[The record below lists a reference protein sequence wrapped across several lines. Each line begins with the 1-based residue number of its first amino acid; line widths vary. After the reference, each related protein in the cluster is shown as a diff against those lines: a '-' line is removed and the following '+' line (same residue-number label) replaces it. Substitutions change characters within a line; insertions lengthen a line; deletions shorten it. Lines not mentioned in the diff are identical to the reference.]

1 MEMSIKM
8 GDYIKTL
15 VDKDASWGSEMIH
28 VPSGSI
34 GLVCEI
40 FEGGAL
46 MMETPDSLPFALVL
60 YKENECIK
68 IDEET
73 AKRQKLNFKNN

>member
-15 VDKDASWGSEMIH
+15 VDKDAYWGSEMMH
-28 VPSGSI
+28 VPCGSI
-34 GLVCEI
+34 GLVCEV

-46 MMETPDSLPFALVL
+46 MIETPDCLPFALVL
-60 YKENECIK
+60 YEEGEYVK